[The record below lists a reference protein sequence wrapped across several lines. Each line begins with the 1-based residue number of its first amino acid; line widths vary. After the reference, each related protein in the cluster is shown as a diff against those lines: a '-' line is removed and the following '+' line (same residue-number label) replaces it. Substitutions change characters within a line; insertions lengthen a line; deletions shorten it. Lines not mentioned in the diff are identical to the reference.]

1 MTWFDLAKEHL
12 AKWKSGLL
20 FAGGESKDLF
30 TPRAIQVVALARK
43 EALRLNHN
51 FIGTEHLLLGLLK
64 LNRGV
69 AVNVL
74 RKRGVDFPTARA
86 KVEEIVSTGTG
97 EKNDDRIP
105 YTPRVKKVFAL
116 ANRNAKALNHTYI
129 GTEHLLL
136 GLMEETD
143 GVAAKVLRE
152 LKVDLQQSREEI
164 LKELTPTFF
173 RPDEG
178 QENK

>member
-1 MTWFDLAKEHL
+1 MIWFDWAKEHL

-20 FAGGESKDLF
+20 AGGEHQDLF

-43 EALRLNHN
+43 EADRLNHN
-51 FIGTEHLLLGLLK
+51 FIGTEHLLLGLIK

-69 AVNVL
+69 AVNAL
-74 RKRGVDFPTARA
+74 HKLGVNLETARA
-86 KVEEIVSTGTG
+86 KVESIVSIGTG
-97 EKNDDRIP
+97 EKNTGPIP
-105 YTPRVKKVFAL
+105 YTPRVKKVLAL

-143 GVAAKVLRE
+143 GVAAKVLRM
-152 LKVDLQQSREEI
+152 LKVDLQQTREEI

-173 RPDEG
+173 PPDEG